1 MLAYSDGRYDVRLN
15 SLTANFPEFRSIEFR
30 DGLNIVVADRAKEAT
45 KTDSRNGL
53 GKTTVI
59 ALIDFCLGANM
70 SDRLEQMKGNHWY
83 FTLSL
88 STKSGVPLKASRSP
102 DTSGE
107 VHIEGDVVSA
117 GIVERGDSSETGM
130 ADIGSRQWTNWLGGE
145 CFARVGMPADPPTFR
160 SLIRHLARYR
170 SDSLIDPF
178 RTLANQR
185 AEAVQAEN
193 AYLLNLD
200 WRLAKE
206 WAQLKDRKARVA
218 LADDPDNTIDARIAA
233 LEPQLIRFQRRTEKL
248 TQNIRTFSVLPEY
261 RDIESRVQQAISGIK
276 ELTNDNFADRQQLS
290 LYESQAQDEF
300 MSSNTSVE
308 RLFSEAGI
316 VLGDAVVR
324 SLDEAAEFQRQ
335 VAANRAAYLADETR
349 RIRERIAQR
358 EAGQSRL
365 ASQQEQ
371 DLQLLRTGGALDD
384 FAALQKRLAESQVE
398 VAQIEE
404 QIRTLR
410 ELSDRKSK
418 LKSDELDLLSRTK
431 LDLQERFELRAG
443 VIARFGEIMEAL
455 YGEPADLRISPG
467 KSGIQFKVVLPK
479 TGSGGVHL
487 MAILAYDVAL
497 SEDLARHGRGPGF
510 LLHDSSIFADVDE
523 RQTARAI
530 EIAEESAASYGYQHL
545 FTINSDNVPWA
556 EFSDRSVFDD
566 AIVLR
571 LHDGDPSGGVLGQ
584 RLSLTIDSDER

>member
-1 MLAYSDGRYDVRLN
+1 MPAFSSGRCEVRLE
-15 SLTANFPEFRSIEFR
+15 SLTANFPEFREIEFR

-53 GKTTVI
+53 GKTTVL

-70 SDRLEQMKGNHWY
+70 SDRLDQMKGNGWY

-88 STKSGVPLKASRSP
+88 TTRSGATLRASRSP
-102 DTSGE
+102 DVSGE

-117 GIVERGDSSETGM
+117 GIVERDEVSEAGR
-130 ADIGSRQWTNWLGGE
+130 ADIGSRRWTRWLQNE
-145 CFARVGMPADPPTFR
+145 CFVRPGMPADPPTFR

-206 WAQLKDRKARVA
+206 WAVLKDRKARVA
-218 LADDPDNTIDARIAA
+218 LADDPDNSIDARIAA
-233 LEPQLIRFQRRTEKL
+233 LEPQLIRLQRRTEKL
-248 TQNIRTFSVLPEY
+248 TQDIRTFSVLPEY
-261 RDIESRVQQAISGIK
+261 RNIEARVQEATSAIKTLG
-276 ELTNDNFADRQQLS
+276 NDNFADRQQLA

-300 MSSNTSVE
+300 VSSNLSVE

-335 VAANRAAYLADETR
+335 VVANRASYLADETR

-358 EAGQSRL
+358 EEEQSRL
-365 ASQQEQ
+365 ASQLEQ

-398 VAQIEE
+398 VSQVEE
-404 QIRTLR
+404 QIQTLR

-418 LKSDELDLLSRTK
+418 LKSEELDLVSRTK
-431 LDLQERFELRAG
+431 LDLQERFDLRSG

-455 YGEPADLRISPG
+455 YGEPADLRVLPG

-487 MAILAYDVAL
+487 MAIFAYDIAL
-497 SEDLARHGRGPGF
+497 SEDLASQQRGPGF

-530 EIAEESAASYGYQHL
+530 EIAAESAVSYNYQHL
-545 FTINSDNVPWA
+545 ITINSDHVPWD

-566 AIVLR
+566 AVVLR
-571 LHDGDPSGGVLGQ
+571 LHDGDPSGSILGQ
-584 RLSLTIDSDER
+584 RLSFTIDSEDR

>member
-1 MLAYSDGRYDVRLN
+1 MRLN
-15 SLTANFPEFRSIEFR
+15 SLTANFAGFRAIEFR

-59 ALIDFCLGANM
+59 ALIDFCLGSNM
-70 SDRLEQMKGNHWY
+70 SDRLEQMKGNGWY

-88 STKSGVPLKASRSP
+88 TTRSGITLEASRSP
-102 DTSGE
+102 DSSGE
-107 VHIEGDVVSA
+107 VHVTGDVVAA
-117 GIVERGDSSETGM
+117 GLVEQKDVTEPGK
-130 ADIGSRQWTNWLGGE
+130 ADIGSRQWTSWLGKE
-145 CFARVGMPADPPTFR
+145 CFSRDGMAALPPTFR
-160 SLIRHLARYR
+160 SLLRHLVRYR

-200 WRLAKE
+200 WRFAKE
-206 WAQLKDRKARVA
+206 WADLKDRKARVA
-218 LADDPDNTIDARIAA
+218 LADDPEITIESRIAA
-233 LEPQLIRFQRRTEKL
+233 LEPQLVRVQRRTERL
-248 TQNIRTFSVLPEY
+248 TQDISTFSILPEY
-261 RDIESRVQQAISGIK
+261 REIEERVQQAISQLKALGN
-276 ELTNDNFADRQQLS
+276 ENFSDRQQLS
-290 LYESQAQDEF
+290 MYESQARDEF
-300 MSSNTSVE
+300 TASNISVE
-308 RLFSEAGI
+308 RLFGEAGI

-335 VAANRAAYLADETR
+335 VTANRAAYLADETR
-349 RIRERIAQR
+349 RISERIAQR
-358 EAGQSRL
+358 EAQQARL
-365 ASQQEQ
+365 AAQQEQ

-384 FAALQKRLAESQVE
+384 FAALQRRLAESQVE

-418 LKSDELDLLSRTK
+418 LKSDELDLISRTK

-443 VIARFGEIMEAL
+443 IVARFGEIMEAL
-455 YGEPADLRISPG
+455 YGEPADLQVSPG
-467 KSGIQFKVVLPK
+467 KTGVQFKVALPR

-487 MAILAYDVAL
+487 MAIFAYDIAL
-497 SEDLARHGRGPGF
+497 SEDLANLGRGPGF

-523 RQTARAI
+523 RQTAKAI
-530 EIAEESAASYGYQHL
+530 EIAAESATQYGYQHL
-545 FTINSDNVPWA
+545 LTINSDHVPWN
-556 EFSDRSVFDD
+556 EFTERSVFDD

-571 LHDGDPSGGVLGQ
+571 LHDGDPSGSVLGE
-584 RLSLTIDSDER
+584 RLHFIVDSGED